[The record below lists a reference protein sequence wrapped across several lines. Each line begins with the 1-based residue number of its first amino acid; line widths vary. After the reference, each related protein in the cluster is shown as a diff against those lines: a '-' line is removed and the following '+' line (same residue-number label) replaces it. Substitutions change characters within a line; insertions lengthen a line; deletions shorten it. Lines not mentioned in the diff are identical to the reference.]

1 MNKINLIFVVIITLL
16 FSYKSNAQNNTGTT
30 PLQRSNSQEMVS
42 SSEKINWLTFE
53 EAVKRN
59 TEKPKK
65 IFIDV
70 YTDWCGWCKKMD
82 QTTFLD
88 KEVIAYM
95 NENFYAVK
103 FDAEQSGSI
112 EFMGHTFINPNPMGS
127 KKGTHQLATALLQ
140 GKMSYPSYVFMSETN
155 IGITVLPGYANAE
168 QLLNALKYIATNAY
182 LDTRWDDF
190 LKQSN
195 K

>member
-1 MNKINLIFVVIITLL
+1 MKKLNLIIVAILTIFL
-16 FSYKSNAQNNTGTT
+16 SANANAQT
-30 PLQRSNSQEMVS
+30 E

-53 EAVKRN
+53 EAVKLN
-59 TEKPKK
+59 TENPKK

-70 YTDWCGWCKKMD
+70 YTEWCGWYKKMD

-88 KEVIAYM
+88 KDVIAYM

-103 FDAEQSGSI
+103 FDAEQTESV
-112 EFMGHTFINPNPMGS
+112 EFMGHTFINPNQLGTQKS
-127 KKGTHQLATALLQ
+127 THQLATALLQ
-140 GKMSYPSYVFMSETN
+140 GKMSYPSYVFMSEAN
-155 IGITVLPGYANAE
+155 VGITVLPGYANAE

-182 LDTRWDDF
+182 LDTRWEDF
-190 LKQSN
+190 LKQNN

>member
-1 MNKINLIFVVIITLL
+1 MKKFNLIIATILTIFLSVNA
-16 FSYKSNAQNNTGTT
+16 NAQT
-30 PLQRSNSQEMVS
+30 E

-53 EAVKRN
+53 EAVRLN
-59 TEKPKK
+59 TENPKK

-70 YTDWCGWCKKMD
+70 YTEWCGWCKKMD

-103 FDAEQSGSI
+103 FDAEQTESV
-112 EFMGHTFINPNPMGS
+112 EFMGHTFINPNQLGTQKS
-127 KKGTHQLATALLQ
+127 THQLATALLQ
-140 GKMSYPSYVFMSETN
+140 GKMSYPSYVFMSEAN
-155 IGITVLPGYANAE
+155 VGITVLPGYANAQ

-182 LDTRWDDF
+182 LDTRWEEF
-190 LKQSN
+190 LKQN
-195 K
+195 NN

>member
-1 MNKINLIFVVIITLL
+1 MKKLNLIFVVIITLL
-16 FSYKSNAQNNTGTT
+16 FSFKSNAQNNTETT
-30 PLQRSNSQEMVS
+30 LLQKSKSQETVS
-42 SSEKINWLTFE
+42 AEKINWLTFE

-59 TEKPKK
+59 LKNPKK

-88 KEVIAYM
+88 KDVIAYM

-103 FDAEQSGSI
+103 FDAEQTESI
-112 EFMGHTFINPNPMGS
+112 EFMGHTFINPNPMGTQ
-127 KKGTHQLATALLQ
+127 KGTHQLAAALLQ
-140 GKMSYPSYVFMSETN
+140 GKMSYPSYVFMNEEN
-155 IGITVLPGYANAE
+155 IGITVLPGYANAQ

-190 LKQSN
+190 LKQN
-195 K
+195 NN